1 MPQLPQSDPIELRDR
16 LQDPDEIFTLA
27 EVHQA
32 FEFLGPDYGWQR
44 DDRLPTMGTVRTFP
58 LTVPD
63 FEYLGVII
71 VRLLTGQDRLINV
84 PNLRDKALGDNFNPS
99 QMSLVY
105 AETLAQTSCAIV
117 APPDLVDELL
127 RDEDPEAVAF
137 FFAFSKEYKALVDEH
152 AKALREKKSLKA
164 KIPSN
169 PDGNASVST
178 SDTDAISSLPI
189 QDGLE

>member
-1 MPQLPQSDPIELRDR
+1 MPQLSQSDPIELQNR
-16 LQDPDEIFTLA
+16 LQDPNEIFTLA

-32 FEFLGPDYGWQR
+32 FDLLGPDYGWRR
-44 DDRLPTMGTVRTFP
+44 DDRVPVMGTVRTFP

-71 VRLLTGQDRLINV
+71 VRLLTGQDRLINI
-84 PNLRDKALGDNFNPS
+84 PNLRDKAIGDNFNPS
-99 QMSLVY
+99 QMTLVY
-105 AETLAQTSCAIV
+105 AETLAQASCAIV
-117 APPDLVDELL
+117 APPDLVDNLL

-152 AKALREKKSLKA
+152 SEALRKKKSLKA
-164 KIPSN
+164 TPSN
-169 PDGNASVST
+169 PDGNGSVST
-178 SDTDAISSLPI
+178 SDTGETSSPPT

>member
-1 MPQLPQSDPIELRDR
+1 MLLSQSDPIELQER
-16 LQDPDEIFTLA
+16 LQNPEEIFTLA

-32 FEFLGPDYGWQR
+32 FDFLGPDYGWRR
-44 DDRLPTMGTVRTFP
+44 DDQIPAMGTVRTFA

-71 VRLLTGQDRLINV
+71 VRLLTGQDRLITI

-117 APPDLVDELL
+117 SPPDLVDTLL

-152 AKALREKKSLKA
+152 AATLREKKSLRVRQN
-164 KIPSN
+164 S
-169 PDGNASVST
+169 PDGNASAST
-178 SDTDAISSLPI
+178 SETAETSSPPT